1 MANAKP
7 YSPELHKVRYKIKG
21 IMLFIAP
28 FPIFLA
34 CLFDLLGGRIS
45 EAFINAAA
53 FSGFMFSAFV
63 AREGF
68 RQEGEYHRRSFSR
81 APRVPLKAFAA
92 LLLGATVGFT
102 AWLALP
108 YYDLGESLL
117 FAITASIGFVLYYGL
132 DPRKDKLDQLDFGVS
147 AEEVMETLSSAEQ
160 RIQQL
165 DQARKKI
172 PDLHI
177 KQRLQHISQQARE
190 IIQNIEDDPSNLDRS
205 RRFLTV
211 YLNGAKRVTE
221 SYVKTLRQPNHVANT
236 AQTQETVYQQTD
248 FNQVLDAIEQ
258 TITQQQQKL
267 LKDDQFDLDVQIQV
281 LETQLQQ
288 EGIRK
293 S

>member
-28 FPIFLA
+28 FPIFFAALI
-34 CLFDLLGGRIS
+34 DLLGGRIS

-53 FSGFMFSAFV
+53 FAGFMLSAFV

-68 RQEGEYHRRSFSR
+68 QQEGEYHRRRFSR
-81 APRVPLKAFAA
+81 APRVPLKAVAAA
-92 LLLGATVGFT
+92 LLGITVGFT
-102 AWLALP
+102 AWQALP
-108 YYDLGESLL
+108 YYDIGESLL
-117 FAITASIGFVLYYGL
+117 FTITASLGFVLYYGL
-132 DPRKDKLDQLDFGVS
+132 DPRKDKLDQLDFGMS
-147 AEEVMETLSSAEQ
+147 AEEIMTVLSSAEQ
-160 RIQQL
+160 RLQQL
-165 DQARKKI
+165 DQARQKI
-172 PDLHI
+172 PDLQI
-177 KQRLQHISQQARE
+177 KQRLQHISQQTRE
-190 IIQNIEDDPSNLDRS
+190 IIQQIEDNPSNLERS
-205 RRFLTV
+205 RRFLNV
-211 YLNGAKRVTE
+211 YLDGAKRVTE
-221 SYVKTLRQPNHVANT
+221 SYVKTLRQPNHITNT
-236 AQTQETVYQQTD
+236 AQAPDTVYQTD